1 LGWILVEGDNLLGS
15 RDNLLGSRDNLLG
28 SRDKKLKRRVDA
40 FGLNDSIVRVER
52 GNVVGVD
59 ERAKVV
65 RKSVT

>member
-1 LGWILVEGDNLLGS
+1 LGWILVEGDNP
-15 RDNLLGSRDNLLG
+15 LG

-65 RKSVT
+65 CKSVT